1 MNTQSVKN
9 NLNNQIYDEDNNSMT
24 EMNDHSEQ

>member
-1 MNTQSVKN
+1 MNSQSVKN
-9 NLNNQIYDEDNNSMT
+9 NLNNQINDEDNNSMT

>member
-9 NLNNQIYDEDNNSMT
+9 NLNNQINDEDNNFMT
-24 EMNDHSEQ
+24 DMNDHSEQ